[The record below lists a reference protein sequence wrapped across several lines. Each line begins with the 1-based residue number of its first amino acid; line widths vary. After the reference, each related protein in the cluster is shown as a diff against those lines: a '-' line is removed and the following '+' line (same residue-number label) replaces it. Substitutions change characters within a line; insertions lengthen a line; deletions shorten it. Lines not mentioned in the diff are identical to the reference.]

1 MFELGMLALAA
12 TAVGLIA
19 LHYAQS
25 NPERRAR
32 HMLQQSP
39 LCSLD
44 SAQEGEV
51 IKVVGTLRDVEDP
64 LEAPLSGRRCAYYE
78 ILVEQRPELRFEP
91 RGFESDRDRV
101 KSERWVVRV
110 GRDFELDD
118 GSGKPALVR
127 MERATVRITY
137 DRHYRSG
144 GFDTPTPAMRQLLN
158 RHLHIGG
165 QGLSLQ
171 SNIRYS
177 EGILEVGE
185 RVAVRGRVLRDVVPG
200 AGRGYRDHA
209 HRVMLAPSIEE
220 GELYVSD
227 DPALV

>member
-25 NPERRAR
+25 SPERRAR

-39 LCSLD
+39 VRSLD

-51 IKVVGTLRDVEDP
+51 IKVVGTLHYVEDP
-64 LEAPLSGRRCAYYE
+64 LQAPLSGRPCAYYE
-78 ILVEQRPELRFEP
+78 ILVEQRPELRFET
-91 RGFESDRDRV
+91 RGFESNSDQAQH
-101 KSERWVVRV
+101 ERWVVRA

-127 MERATVRITY
+127 MERTTVRITY
-137 DRHYRSG
+137 DRHFRSG
-144 GFDTPTPAMRQLLN
+144 GFDAPTPAMRQLLN
-158 RHLHIGG
+158 RHLHVGG
-165 QGLSLQ
+165 PGFSLQ
-171 SNIRYS
+171 SNMRYS
-177 EGILEVGE
+177 EGILEAGE

-209 HRVMLAPSIEE
+209 HRLMLAPSIEE